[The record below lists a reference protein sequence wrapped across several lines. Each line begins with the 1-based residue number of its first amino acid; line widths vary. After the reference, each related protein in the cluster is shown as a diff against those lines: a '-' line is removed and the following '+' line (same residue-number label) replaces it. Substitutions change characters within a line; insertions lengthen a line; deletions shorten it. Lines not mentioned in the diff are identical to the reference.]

1 MSVRFTTVDG
11 RRVETRVWT
20 RHDNDDCERGQR
32 IDLEYV
38 ALT

>member
-11 RRVETRVWT
+11 HRV
-20 RHDNDDCERGQR
+20 DDDCERGQR